1 MKTTRMKQGHA
12 AVVLLLG
19 SALAGLGACGGT
31 PELSCDEPERYQ
43 AARETEP
50 VRVPDDL
57 DPLDEFKELP
67 LPDASPRPER
77 PPGSPCLDLPPNI
90 LGDEER

>member
-1 MKTTRMKQGHA
+1 MNSLSKTFGRMA
-12 AVVLLLG
+12 AVFLLG
-19 SALAGLGACGGT
+19 VVLAGLGACGGT
-31 PELSCDEPERYQ
+31 PDITCDEPERYQ
-43 AARETEP
+43 AAREADP

-90 LGDEER
+90 LIDED